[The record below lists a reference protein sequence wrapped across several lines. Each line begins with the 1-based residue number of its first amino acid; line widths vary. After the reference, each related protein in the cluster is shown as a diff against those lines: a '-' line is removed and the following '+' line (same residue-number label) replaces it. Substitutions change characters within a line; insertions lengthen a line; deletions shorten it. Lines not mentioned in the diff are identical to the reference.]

1 MTLLKTFFSAVGRGL
16 VQLGKALMLPIAVLP
31 VAGLLLRLGQPDL
44 LNIACLAS
52 AGNAVFSN
60 LPIIFALGVATSFAR
75 EHHGAAALAAFVGY
89 VIQTAA
95 FKALDPAGDM
105 GVLGGI
111 IAGVMAGALYNR
123 YHDIKLPPYLAFFGG
138 RRFVPIITGAACLLV
153 AVLAY
158 FIWPFAGRLIGAFG
172 NWTISSGNIGLF
184 CYGVANRLLIPLGL
198 HHILNNLVWFQFGD
212 FATLQNGVQTVVHGD
227 LPRFFAADPTAGAF
241 MAGFFPIMMF
251 GLPAACLAM
260 LTTAKTTAKKATAGL
275 LLSIALTSFLTG
287 ITEPI
292 EFSFMFLAFPL
303 YILHAVLT
311 GLSMVVLNVLQ
322 VKLGFTFSA
331 GLFDYLLSYGLGHNG
346 LYLLPVG
353 LAYGVLYYALFVWAI
368 KKWILPTAGRE
379 ESTEPLPAA
388 LGTHPQQEP
397 PQAAPQAQTAAP
409 QPLSRAA
416 AYIAALGGKA
426 NIKTLDSCATRLRLE
441 VLNSDLV
448 DTAALKQ
455 LGARGVVKAAGGM
468 VQVIIGP
475 EVELISSE
483 IQHHLQQDT
492 PCA

>member
-1 MTLLKTFFSAVGRGL
+1 MILLKTFFSAVGRGL

-111 IAGVMAGALYNR
+111 IAGVLAGALYNR

-227 LPRFFAADPTAGAF
+227 LTRFFAADPTAGAF

-311 GLSMVVLNVLQ
+311 GLSMVVMNVLQ

-353 LAYGVLYYALFVWAI
+353 LVYGALYYALFVWVI
-368 KKWILPTAGRE
+368 KKWNLPTPGRE
-379 ESTEPLPAA
+379 ESAAPLPAA
-388 LGTHPQQEP
+388 ALGT
-397 PQAAPQAQTAAP
+397 APQAQTAAP

-416 AYIAALGGKA
+416 KYIAALGGKA

-441 VLNSDLV
+441 VFNSDLV

-468 VQVIIGP
+468 VQVVIGP
-475 EVELISSE
+475 DVELISAE

>member
-60 LPIIFALGVATSFAR
+60 LPVIFALGVATSFAR

-111 IAGVMAGALYNR
+111 IAGVLAGALYNR

-227 LPRFFAADPTAGAF
+227 LTRFFAADPTAGAF

-311 GLSMVVLNVLQ
+311 GLSMVVMNVLQ

-331 GLFDYLLSYGLGHNG
+331 GLFDYLLSYGLGRNG

-368 KKWILPTAGRE
+368 KKWNLPTAGRE
-379 ESTEPLPAA
+379 EGAEPLPTA

-397 PQAAPQAQTAAP
+397 PQTAPQAQTAET
-409 QPLSRAA
+409 QPLSRAEK
-416 AYIAALGGKA
+416 YIAALGGKA

>member
-111 IAGVMAGALYNR
+111 IAGVLAGALYNR
-123 YHDIKLPPYLAFFGG
+123 YHDIQLPPYLAFFGG

-227 LPRFFAADPTAGAF
+227 LTRFFAADPTAGAF

-311 GLSMVVLNVLQ
+311 GLSMVVMNVLQ

-353 LAYGVLYYALFVWAI
+353 MAYGALYYTLFVWVI
-368 KKWILPTAGRE
+368 KKWNLPTPGRE
-379 ESTEPLPAA
+379 ESAAPQTAAA
-388 LGTHPQQEP
+388 LGT
-397 PQAAPQAQTAAP
+397 APQAQTAAP

-416 AYIAALGGKA
+416 KYIAALGGKA

-475 EVELISSE
+475 DVELISSE